1 MISTQ
6 PAFQKQ
12 IRQQLRQFLTTVEKP
27 IFSPYYFP
35 THRYLTIAER
45 WRLLGKYMLVPVTT
59 PSSQVAVPE
68 ICFVLYSK
76 ACERMLLPLL
86 FHLLQRQETQ
96 LGRYKIRAIALSGV
110 HELKLNPHAIAHLK
124 KLGCSVETDHYSLLR
139 FCQQPQNK
147 LVVLCLDHRHLSQFH
162 RCGVDIADT
171 LKTFGVKTLS
181 IQHGGTRED
190 AVEGLSTAASDVVL
204 VWGKRVYRQLV
215 ETYGVNASRLRL
227 VGNPLHDASA
237 QMLRD
242 SINSSKPQSV
252 LQVLRDRYPY
262 LQKQIETKK
271 IILLAS
277 CLHSEYYGYENEQ
290 ELYQQYIRH
299 IYRSL
304 DFSQVVLLVKMHPL
318 DKKHPN
324 LYQTA
329 AEELID
335 RNAMAIIEPE
345 VTELD
350 IYKLLLISDL
360 LLTRC
365 STVAE
370 EALLANKKVVAFDL
384 FPEGPS
390 KGYKHLEEYGRYTT
404 AYAKPKEQLAT
415 VISQAL
421 FSPPDSTSEHPFHE
435 TIVRD
440 ITYALDGQSTA
451 RAVDT
456 ILQELNVGEF
466 RKTSL
471 QRE

>member
-1 MISTQ
+1 
-6 PAFQKQ
+6 
-12 IRQQLRQFLTTVEKP
+12 
-27 IFSPYYFP
+27 
-35 THRYLTIAER
+35 
-45 WRLLGKYMLVPVTT
+45 
-59 PSSQVAVPE
+59 
-68 ICFVLYSK
+68 
-76 ACERMLLPLL
+76 
-86 FHLLQRQETQ
+86 
-96 LGRYKIRAIALSGV
+96 
-110 HELKLNPHAIAHLK
+110 
-124 KLGCSVETDHYSLLR
+124 
-139 FCQQPQNK
+139 
-147 LVVLCLDHRHLSQFH
+147 
-162 RCGVDIADT
+162 
-171 LKTFGVKTLS
+171 
-181 IQHGGTRED
+181 
-190 AVEGLSTAASDVVL
+190 
-204 VWGKRVYRQLV
+204 
-215 ETYGVNASRLRL
+215 
-227 VGNPLHDASA
+227 
-237 QMLRD
+237 
-242 SINSSKPQSV
+242 
-252 LQVLRDRYPY
+252 
-262 LQKQIETKK
+262 
-271 IILLAS
+271 
-277 CLHSEYYGYENEQ
+277 
-290 ELYQQYIRH
+290 
-299 IYRSL
+299 
-304 DFSQVVLLVKMHPL
+304 
-318 DKKHPN
+318 
-324 LYQTA
+324 
-329 AEELID
+329 
-335 RNAMAIIEPE
+335 MAIIEPE